1 MRVLTGAE
9 GPAPPPPPAIA
20 PHHDDAPAR
29 GVSLIV
35 VSRHLGPPSPPP
47 SKGVRATLE
56 RLNEAI
62 IAERGLEPRFSTVA
76 YARLAPGGEGV
87 AATVRARGTPRRCS
101 SAPRAAWSPSARPG
115 TCVRRTRNL
124 SGDSTLFRFVN

>member
-1 MRVLTGAE
+1 LRVLTEAE
-9 GPAPPPPPAIA
+9 VLRLLRPPPAIA

-76 YARLAPGGEGV
+76 YVRLAPGGEGV
-87 AATVRARGTPRRCS
+87 AATVS
-101 SAPRAAWSPSARPG
+101 SAGHPAPLLVRAAGRVEPSAGPAPA
-115 TCVRRTRNL
+115 
-124 SGDSTLFRFVN
+124 